1 MRRAVALLLPLLAL
15 PLAAATSAR
24 LADALG
30 RSAARSIDG
39 ATRALL
45 SSPQHAPRPVFVEA
59 EVDVPAA
66 PAVEAK
72 PAPQRPAVVRRPSPK
87 LAAVPKKGIRVRA
100 DAVLRLANAGLRPG
114 GIPVPARGDRPA
126 GLALSGVS
134 GLGIGMVD
142 GDVLTSAAGRPAL
155 SPGDVIGV
163 VIGSRAKGV
172 PEICGRF
179 WRNGE
184 PWNLIVEQPY
194 VGARRPRPRAVAS
207 R

>member
-1 MRRAVALLLPLLAL
+1 MLAL
-15 PLAAATSAR
+15 PLVSAASVH
-24 LADALG
+24 LADVVG
-30 RSAARSIDG
+30 RSAAQSLDG

-45 SSPQHAPRPVFVEA
+45 SSPEATPRPVFVEA

-72 PAPQRPAVVRRPSPK
+72 PAPRRATVVRRPSPK

-100 DAVLRLANAGLRPG
+100 DAVLRLANAGLRPS

-126 GLALSGVS
+126 GLALSGVG
-134 GLGIGMVD
+134 GLGIGMID

-163 VIGSRAKGV
+163 VIGSRAKGA